1 MNRLHRW
8 RRFFCLEK
16 VFFCLSCVSE
26 IVKIIPMNKG
36 LLTALMMAAG
46 VMLSGNAR
54 ADWSS
59 GLGDLWDEAGEV
71 GKEWGEKGKE
81 WGKDAWEKGKEEWNK
96 AKERWDNLDLNYE
109 LMQAFGGD
117 VDENSALIGRF
128 YDLKQP
134 IREGAKALSR
144 NEVVAKIREF
154 DEKKWDLRVLEDYY
168 SPAVRLYAPYFYL
181 PRCKASYG
189 PEAFQ
194 CNVPEEGRRVQP
206 CAWVVVYRG
215 VVTAPESGHFRFVGM
230 GDDTLMVRFNNKLVL
245 EGGWSVPSRSTD
257 MNQGTYRSYQQE
269 MINNKNKRAYYQYKQ
284 TPHWNRVIGG
294 IPAGQVFKVKK
305 GEKYPIEILV
315 SEIPGS
321 EFGFCLL
328 VEKVKSPGRPPRGII
343 PADKSPELAL
353 FRTNETKPDFSAI
366 ERALTAGDKDFRVK
380 GFMEG
385 PPFKEDS
392 PVWKVDYD
400 EAQEQ
405 GLFDSVF
412 GLFRDDDTAMG
423 KRK

>member
-1 MNRLHRW
+1 M
-8 RRFFCLEK
+8 
-16 VFFCLSCVSE
+16 S
-26 IVKIIPMNKG
+26 G
-36 LLTALMMAAG
+36 G
-46 VMLSGNAR
+46 VVQ
-54 ADWSS
+54 ADWSD
-59 GLGDLWDEAGEV
+59 GLGDLWDGAGDV
-71 GKEWGEKGKE
+71 GKEWGKE
-81 WGKDAWEKGKEEWNK
+81 TWDKAKEEWNK
-96 AKERWDNLDLNYE
+96 AKERWDKLDINYE

-117 VDENSALIGRF
+117 VDEESALIGRF

-134 IREGAKALSR
+134 IREGAKAMYK
-144 NEVVAKIREF
+144 EGVVAKIREF
-154 DEKKWDLRVLEDYY
+154 DDKEWNQRVFEDYY
-168 SPAVRLYAPYFYL
+168 SPEVRLYAPYFYL

-194 CNVPEEGRRVQP
+194 CNEKEDGRKVAP
-206 CAWVVVYRG
+206 SGWVVVYRG
-215 VVTAPESGHFRFVGM
+215 VVTAPESGFFRFVGM

-245 EGGWSVPSRSTD
+245 EAGWSIPTRND
-257 MNQGTYRSYQQE
+257 MVLGTKPAYQQE
-269 MINNKNKRAYYQYKQ
+269 MCSNKNKRAFYQYKQ
-284 TPHWNRVIGG
+284 TPHWNQVLGG
-294 IPAGQVFKVKK
+294 IPAGEVFKVKK
-305 GEKYPIEILV
+305 GEKYPVEILV
-315 SEIPGS
+315 SEIPGN

-328 VEKVKSPGRPPRGII
+328 VEKVKSPGTAPRGIV

-353 FRTNETKPDFSAI
+353 FRTNESKPDFSAI

-392 PVWKVDYD
+392 PVWKVDYE

-423 KRK
+423 KRKK